1 MKDRQAP
8 GLSPGKRFCKPG
20 FHGFAFCLHGG
31 MVRKHGI
38 TLFQLALLLVAAGL
52 LLAAFFCYAEW
63 TPGLSAGAAGFMRR

>member
-1 MKDRQAP
+1 
-8 GLSPGKRFCKPG
+8 
-20 FHGFAFCLHGG
+20 